1 MELRAVRKLEEK
13 ITAIGKRLAEARKKQ
28 AELASALRK
37 SKAETDKLKTRVER
51 YKSERSRVRRKVD
64 SMLKRFEK
72 LGLGA
77 EQA

>member
-28 AELASALRK
+28 VELASALRK
-37 SKAETDKLKTRVER
+37 SKAETDKLKAKVER

-72 LGLGA
+72 LGSGA